1 MPGLASRKEQV
12 TAIRLARSQPES
24 AAELL
29 IVAETLKA
37 RAVDAAMRDGRVRA
51 RLGEARHRVLAVD
64 YREEKSDGGRLI
76 RLGDVCF
83 YDYDRDVLVVASVEA
98 RSGRVVD
105 LVERQGSSPPITD
118 DERAEAIDIA
128 TRHGHDGPSLRR
140 KRSGT
145 VAFPSPSYA
154 FDRDMARKGHR
165 GCSLF
170 FRDGPDRIGA
180 ITVDLSAQDVFPD
193 ELLPDMLRSR
203 PSRGPR
209 PPEGV
214 SDAR

>member
-1 MPGLASRKEQV
+1 MPGLASRTEQV

-24 AAELL
+24 GADLLAA
-29 IVAETLKA
+29 AETLKA
-37 RAVDAAMRDGRVRA
+37 RAVDAALGDDRVRA
-51 RLGEARHRVLAVD
+51 RLGEARYRVLAVD
-64 YREEKSDGGRLI
+64 YREEKDERGRLV
-76 RLGDVCF
+76 RLGDVCI
-83 YDYDRDVLVVASVEA
+83 YDYDRDVLTVASVDA

-105 LVERQGSSPPITD
+105 LVDREGSSPPITD
-118 DERAEAIDIA
+118 EERAEAIDIA
-128 TRHGHDGPSLRR
+128 TRHGQGSPALRR

-154 FDRDMARKGHR
+154 FDNDPARKAHR

-170 FRDGPDRIGA
+170 FHDGPDRIGA

-193 ELLPDMLRSR
+193 ELLPDVLRSR

-209 PPEGV
+209 PREGE